1 MATKKTSFSASANS
15 LAELDNIFD
24 YEPERKKA
32 NVTSFEEIA
41 VSEIKL
47 DPKNE
52 FTNLYPLDQENI
64 NKIAESIKK
73 RGFRKSQA
81 LTLIFI
87 ENENDEFLGDGHN
100 RLAASKIAE
109 LEKVPVYRETY
120 ATRKEAKIAMLE
132 LQLHR
137 RNLSDALKFKSL
149 QMYMELKGEGKAE
162 NGAGKKSEAIAEIM
176 GISARQVDKM
186 NAIRKS
192 GDKKLID
199 AVLQNKK
206 TISKAYNEVP
216 KKKEKKF
223 TNDNSSHLDSYTGPL
238 EEHSNEPK
246 ALSVSHIEHR
256 SEARDYTVHP
266 EDETD
271 RWLKEKNIQVESAK
285 KEGYA
290 AGLKKGSDLAYEIYE
305 YILSEIESGKSAK
318 EIRNDIHFDDF
329 SVARIYRA
337 FNLDDGQKQ
346 ETSK

>member
-1 MATKKTSFSASANS
+1 MATKKTSFSVSTNS
-15 LAELDNIFD
+15 LAELDDIFD

-32 NVTSFEEIA
+32 NVTSFEEIN
-41 VSEIKL
+41 VLEIKL

-81 LTLIFI
+81 LTLIYI

-109 LEKVPVYRETY
+109 LEKIPVYRETY

-162 NGAGKKSEAIAEIM
+162 NRTGKKSEAIAAALGM
-176 GISARQVDKM
+176 SARQVEKI

-192 GDKKLID
+192 GDKDLID
-199 AVLQNKK
+199 AVLKNNK
-206 TISKAYNEVP
+206 TINKAYNEVP
-216 KKKEKKF
+216 KKKTKTF
-223 TNDNSSHLDSYTGPL
+223 ANDNSSHLDSYSDPL
-238 EEHSNEPK
+238 EEHSEEPK

-256 SEARDYTVHP
+256 SEVRDYEVHP

-285 KEGYA
+285 KEGYSD
-290 AGLKKGSDLAYEIYE
+290 GLKKGGDLAYEIYE
-305 YILSEIESGKSAK
+305 YILSLVEEGKSAE
-318 EIRNDIHFDDF
+318 EIRKDKKFDDF
-329 SVARIYRA
+329 SAAKIYKE
-337 FNLDDGQKQ
+337 FGLGEQI
-346 ETSK
+346 